1 MFPLNFKRDEILH
14 LLNLSI
20 LLKAVTD
27 FKRLVKKWAKNHFLF
42 GRCELLKV
50 SKSARSQIP
59 ESSCFHVVKVSNL
72 DVRGDSG
79 SPLLAV
85 SSNRDHS
92 FSSCAEFSK
101 KLTFLTPGFS
111 KKNWY
116 VLYEWFDIK
125 IDGIINASLKLF

>member
-1 MFPLNFKRDEILH
+1 MFPLNFKRDEIPH
-14 LLNLSI
+14 LLNLNI

-27 FKRLVKKWAKNHFLF
+27 LKRLVKKWAKNHFLF
-42 GRCELLKV
+42 WRCELLKV
-50 SKSARSQIP
+50 SKSARSQIS
-59 ESSCFHVVKVSNL
+59 ESSCFTVVKVSNL

-92 FSSCAEFSK
+92 FSSRAEFSK
-101 KLTFLTPGFS
+101 KLTFLTPSFS
-111 KKNWY
+111 KKFWY